1 MSISLQTTLADVNF
15 NTCIYNASGC
25 LCTDNAQ
32 LDSLNVSK
40 SGAILCK
47 SSTINPRE
55 GNRDLPR
62 SYFATSFN
70 YSINSMGI
78 PNHGYKYYIDYYL
91 QNNLDKPFIQ
101 SLYPF
106 NTNDLIEMFTY
117 INTKIAQKKSYLLEI
132 NVSCPNV
139 GNNIVLEKID
149 EYLDIVKN
157 YNLNNIPV
165 GLKLM
170 PYYHS
175 YEFDRVSNIILKYSS
190 NIRYITCIN
199 SVINGLDIDINKE
212 STIISPNNGL
222 GGIGGNLCLPV
233 ALSNVYQFNKRLNNV
248 VDIVGCGGV
257 SKGEDVFKYL
267 LVGASAVQIGTT
279 LCIEGYNC
287 FDRVSNELIQVMQEH
302 KYQNIQEF
310 KGKIKMN

>member
-1 MSISLQTTLADVNF
+1 MDTIIQTTLANIKLDN
-15 NTCIYNASGC
+15 CIYNASGC
-25 LCTDNAQ
+25 LCTDNIQ
-32 LDSLNVSK
+32 LDSLNISK

-55 GNRDLPR
+55 GNSALPR
-62 SYFATSFN
+62 SYFSPDSN

-78 PNHGYKYYIDYYL
+78 PNHGYKYYVDYYL
-91 QNNLDKPFIQ
+91 QNNLNKPFIQ

-106 NTNDLIEMFTY
+106 NTTDLVEMFTH
-117 INTKIAQKKSYLLEI
+117 INTKITLNKQYLLEI

-149 EYLDIVKN
+149 EYLDIIRN
-157 YNLNNIPV
+157 YNINNIPI

-175 YEFDRVSNIILKYSS
+175 YEFDTISNMILKYS
-190 NIRYITCIN
+190 NIGYITCIN
-199 SVINGLDIDINKE
+199 SVINGLDINVEKE
-212 STIISPNNGL
+212 STIISPNYGL

-233 ALSNVYQFNKRLNNV
+233 ALSNVYQFSKRLNN

-257 SKGEDVFKYL
+257 SKGEDVFKYI
-267 LVGASAVQIGTT
+267 LVGASAVQIGTR
-279 LCIEGYNC
+279 LCAEGYNC
-287 FDRVSNELIQVMQEH
+287 FDRISNELIKIMQEH
-302 KYQNIQEF
+302 NYQNINQF